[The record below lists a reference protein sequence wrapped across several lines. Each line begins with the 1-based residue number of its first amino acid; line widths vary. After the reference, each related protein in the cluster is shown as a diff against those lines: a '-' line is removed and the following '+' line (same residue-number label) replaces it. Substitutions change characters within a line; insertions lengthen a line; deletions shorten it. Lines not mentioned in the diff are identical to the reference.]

1 MIDLPSLP
9 TDSLYK
15 FLALS
20 GLMVIFA
27 SGFLYAKLRRELNDK
42 IYKVEC
48 SHAKGEARLNFLEAQ
63 ECPDQEQ
70 VCELRVLT
78 SVTQLGT
85 KEARR
90 LLTEFQ
96 VLRQVFFSSIVVG
109 LVMAGGGFYL
119 WYQKVQAHQDLFL
132 QLQVE
137 EMRQSANQAVNR
149 TP

>member
-20 GLMVIFA
+20 GLMIIFA
-27 SGFLYAKLRRELNDK
+27 SAFLYAKLRRELNDK
-42 IYKVEC
+42 IYEVEC
-48 SHAKGEARLNFLEAQ
+48 SQAKSGARLNFLKAQ

-70 VCELRVLT
+70 VCELCALT
-78 SVTQLGT
+78 SVSQIGT
-85 KEARR
+85 KKARR

-96 VLRQVFFSSIVVG
+96 ALRQVFFSSIIVG
-109 LVMAGGGFYL
+109 LVMAGGGFYF
-119 WYQKVQAHQDLFL
+119 WYQKVQIHQDLFL

-137 EMRQSANQAVNR
+137 EMRQSVN
-149 TP
+149 